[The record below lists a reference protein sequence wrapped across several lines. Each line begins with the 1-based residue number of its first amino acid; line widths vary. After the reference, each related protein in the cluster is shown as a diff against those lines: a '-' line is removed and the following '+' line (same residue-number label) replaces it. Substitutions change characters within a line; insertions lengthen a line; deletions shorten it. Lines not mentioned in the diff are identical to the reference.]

1 MDMNSH
7 LPRPSVIW
15 NGHPLFEQAEEVE
28 LRMQM
33 DIRKIKKL
41 IELVEESG
49 IVELEITEGEE
60 SVRISRAVSGQ
71 AAPMVNF
78 AVPQAP
84 QAAVSAV
91 APVAN
96 VVAAPEAVNG
106 QTMRSPMVG
115 TFYRSSGPDAKAFV
129 EVGQSVKVGDPLCI
143 VEAMKMMN
151 QIEADKSGVVKAI
164 LVESGQ
170 PVEFDEPLVVIE

>member
-1 MDMNSH
+1 
-7 LPRPSVIW
+7 
-15 NGHPLFEQAEEVE
+15 
-28 LRMQM
+28 M

-49 IVELEITEGEE
+49 INELEISEGEE
-60 SVRISRAVSGQ
+60 SVRISRSAPNTGYPVMQ
-71 AAPMVNF
+71 QAYAAPVMQ
-78 AVPQAP
+78 PQAP
-84 QAAVSAV
+84 VAAAAPAAAV
-91 APVAN
+91 APAKAEISGHIV
-96 VVAAPEAVNG
+96 
-106 QTMRSPMVG
+106 RSPMVG
-115 TFYRSSGPDAKAFV
+115 TFYRTPSPDAKAFI
-129 EVGQSVKVGDPLCI
+129 EVGQKVNVGDTLCI